1 MSKIAHKKENGESVQ
16 TIREHSLATAELAG
30 SFSIPEL
37 RQIIYNISLLHDIGK
52 YQPSFQERIGGKNIR
67 VDHSTCGAIEAKK
80 LFGNRPGS
88 LIAQFCIAGH
98 HSGIPNGGT
107 PADTKDDASLYGRLK
122 RENELEDYS
131 DYKTDITVEQIDEKA
146 VKDYM
151 LKAAADSE
159 GLLEVFAFTTRYC
172 FSCLTDADSLDTAG
186 FCTGREDIELTSNF
200 DECLKKIDAKLDSF
214 KPETEL
220 QKARSI
226 VQAQVYDKTDKSSDI
241 YLMNMPTGGGKTL
254 CSMKFALTRA
264 IKTGKR
270 RIIYVIPYNSII
282 DQTVSVFED
291 IFGESAGILRHQSSF
306 CIDDTDFDEDYK
318 TLVKNA
324 AENWNAQIIITTSV
338 QFFESFYANKRSRLR
353 KLHNMADSI
362 IIFDEAHMMPTEYL
376 QPCLRAVSLITKLLN
391 SEAVFLTATMPDFEK
406 LISRY
411 SIKETGIAELV
422 ADKSQFGLFR
432 KGNFVNIGEVTEE
445 RLIADAASKSASLI
459 VVNKRADASKLYDL
473 APGDIGSKFH
483 LSTYMTAFDRKR
495 VIDEIKQKLDA
506 LYRDYPD
513 GVNVPEDR
521 RIIVVSTSLIEAG
534 VDLDFFAVYRELSG
548 LDSILQAG
556 GRCNREG
563 KRKNASVYIFN
574 FGIPSNRH
582 DVNTAKALLEKYEDI
597 SSPECITEY
606 YDKLYNFNDDIIR
619 NRSIAKD
626 VTKPQSLP
634 FADYARDFRMIDSNT
649 VSVAAECDEESTQ
662 LILQLKATGFTNHR
676 KLQKYTFT
684 VYEYELKKLI
694 EAGTVKQYGGVWCL
708 VNNDQYSREKGVAFE
723 TQDFYL

>member
-1 MSKIAHKKENGESVQ
+1 MSRIAHIKESIGTVQ
-16 TIREHSLATAELAG
+16 TIREHSFATAELAD

-37 RQIIYNISLLHDIGK
+37 RQLVYNISLLHDIGK
-52 YQPSFQERIGGKNIR
+52 YQPSFQERISGKNIR

-80 LFGNRPGS
+80 LFGNCTGS
-88 LIAQFCIAGH
+88 LIAQFCISGH

-107 PADTKDDASLYGRLK
+107 QFDTKDDTSLYGRLK
-122 RENELEDYS
+122 RETEDYS
-131 DYKTDITVEQIDEKA
+131 NYKKELTVEKLDEKA
-146 VKDYM
+146 VREYM
-151 LKAAADSE
+151 LKAAADTES
-159 GLLEVFAFTTRYC
+159 LLEVFAFTTRYC
-172 FSCLTDADSLDTAG
+172 FSCLTDADSIDTAK
-186 FCTGREDIELTSNF
+186 FCAGREDTELTSDFN
-200 DECLKKIDAKLDSF
+200 ECLKKLDAKLDSF
-214 KPETEL
+214 RPETEL
-220 QKARSI
+220 QKSRAL
-226 VQAQVYDKTDKSSDI
+226 VQTQVYDKTDISSDVYI
-241 YLMNMPTGGGKTL
+241 MNMPTGSGKTL
-254 CSMKFALTRA
+254 CSMKFALARA

-270 RIIYVIPYNSII
+270 RIIYVIPYNTII

-318 TLVKNA
+318 TLVKNVS
-324 AENWNAQIIITTSV
+324 ENWNAQIIITTSV
-338 QFFESFYANKRSRLR
+338 QFFESVYSNKRSRLR

-362 IIFDEAHMMPTEYL
+362 IIFDEAHIMPTDYL

-406 LISRY
+406 LICRY
-411 SIKETGIAELV
+411 SIKDTKITELV
-422 ADKSQFGLFR
+422 ADKSRFGLFR
-432 KGNFVNIGEVTEE
+432 KGDFVNIGEVTEE

-473 APGDIGSKFH
+473 APGNAGNKYH

-495 VIDEIKQKLDA
+495 VIDEIKQKLDE
-506 LYRDYPD
+506 LYNDYPN
-513 GVNVPEDR
+513 GENVPEDR
-521 RIIVVSTSLIEAG
+521 RILVVSTSLIEAG

-563 KRKNASVYIFN
+563 KRKNASIYIFD
-574 FGIPSNRH
+574 FGTPSDRH

-597 SSPECITEY
+597 SSPECISEY
-606 YDKLYNFNDDIIR
+606 YDKLYNFNDNIIR
-619 NRSIAKD
+619 RRSIAKD

-649 VSVAAECDEESTQ
+649 VSVAVECDEESML
-662 LILQLKATGFTNHR
+662 LISQLKAIGFTNHR

-694 EAGTVKQYGGVWCL
+694 ETGTVKQYGDVWCL
-708 VNNDQYSREKGVAFE
+708 VNNDQYSSDKGISFE
-723 TQDFYL
+723 AHDIYI

>member
-1 MSKIAHKKENGESVQ
+1 MSMIAHKKESEEAVQ
-16 TIREHSLATAELAG
+16 TIREHSLATANLAG

-37 RQIIYNISLLHDIGK
+37 KQIIYNISLLHDIGK
-52 YQPSFQERIGGKNIR
+52 YQSSFQERIRGKNIH
-67 VDHSTCGAIEAKK
+67 VDHSTCGAVEAKK

-88 LIAQFCIAGH
+88 LIAQYCIAGH

-107 PADTKDDASLYGRLK
+107 PADTKDDTSLYGRLK

-131 DYKTDITVEQIDEKA
+131 EYKKDITVENIDEKA

-151 LKAAADSE
+151 LKVADDTES
-159 GLLEVFAFTTRYC
+159 LLEAFAFTTRYC
-172 FSCLTDADSLDTAG
+172 FSCLTDADSLDTAE
-186 FCTGREDIELTSNF
+186 FCCGRKDAELSSDF
-200 DECLKKIDAKLDSF
+200 SECLKKLDNKFGSF

-220 QKARSI
+220 QKARAA
-226 VQAQVYDKTDKSSDI
+226 VQSQVYKKADENSDI
-241 YLMNMPTGGGKTL
+241 YMMNMPTGSGKTL
-254 CSMKFALTRA
+254 CSMKFALMRA

-338 QFFESFYANKRSRLR
+338 QFFESVYSNKRNKLR
-353 KLHNMADSI
+353 KLHNMSESI
-362 IIFDEAHMMPTEYL
+362 IIFDEAHMMPIEYL
-376 QPCLRAVSLITKLLN
+376 QPCLRAVSLITKLLG

-411 SIKETGIAELV
+411 SIHDTKITELV
-422 ADKSQFGLFR
+422 SDKSQFGLFR
-432 KGNFVNIGEVTEE
+432 KGNFINIGEVTEE
-445 RLIADAASKSASLI
+445 KLISDAASKSASLI
-459 VVNKRADASKLYDL
+459 VVNKRADALKLYEL
-473 APGDIGSKFH
+473 IPGDKGRKYH

-495 VIDEIKQKLDA
+495 VIDEIKQRLDA
-506 LYRDYPD
+506 LYNDYPN
-513 GVNVPEDR
+513 GENVPENR

-534 VDLDFFAVYRELSG
+534 VDLDFFTVYRELSG

-563 KRKNASVYIFN
+563 KRKNSSVYIFN
-574 FGIPSNRH
+574 FGNPSNRH
-582 DVNTAKALLEKYEDI
+582 DVNTAKSLIEKYSDI
-597 SSPECITEY
+597 SLPECITEY
-606 YDKLYNFNDDIIR
+606 YDKLYSFNDDVIR
-619 NRSIAKD
+619 KRSIAKD

-634 FADYARDFRMIDSNT
+634 FADYARDFRIIDSNT
-649 VSVAAECDEESTQ
+649 VSVAAECDEESTS
-662 LILQLKATGFTNHR
+662 LISQLKATGFTNHS

-694 EAGTVKQYGGVWCL
+694 DAGTVKQYGGVWCL
-708 VNNDQYSREKGVAFE
+708 IDNNSYSREKGVSFE
-723 TQDFYL
+723 AHDFYI